1 MNDVAS
7 IKVVNAN
14 RMTVQNIEYFA
25 KEIDN
30 GTRLRFVVYQSSAC
44 NICMFKGMAACK
56 VSKDNLL
63 CLDNRADG
71 KKIYW
76 AKYHE

>member
-14 RMTVQNIEYFA
+14 KMTVENIEYFA

-30 GTRLRFVVYQSSAC
+30 GIRLRFNAYQSNVC
-44 NICMFKGMAACK
+44 DICIFKGMAACK

-63 CLDNRADG
+63 CLDNRVDG

-76 AKYHE
+76 AKYYE